1 MNLPI
6 CYKLKIAPVE
16 GFLKGPEII
25 IVPDRALYEIP
36 FSALTT
42 DKSGKFL
49 SETFKIRIVPSLTTL
64 HLIDESPADYHC
76 HTGALIVGNPDVG
89 EVHSKGKLTKISQ
102 LQCAEH
108 EAWMVAKK
116 LGVEPL
122 SRTTSD

>member
-36 FSALTT
+36 FSALTA

-49 SETFKIRIVPSLTTL
+49 SETFRIRIVPSLTTL
-64 HLIDESPADYHC
+64 HLIDESLADYHC
-76 HTGALIVGNPDVG
+76 HTGALID
-89 EVHSKGKLTKISQ
+89 SGKS
-102 LQCAEH
+102 
-108 EAWMVAKK
+108 
-116 LGVEPL
+116 
-122 SRTTSD
+122 